1 MPPRL
6 HVWSRLALSAA
17 LAAWSGE
24 IGAAD
29 ASTSPL
35 RSTLR
40 EFVRVVDSPWR
51 RIGLTVT
58 VTDRRGQPVRGL
70 SRDEFRIFE
79 DDRAVDTADFGSEG
93 GRTDRPLSVAVL
105 LDLSES
111 MQKQI
116 KKVREA
122 AEALLAQL
130 RPRDEIMVAR
140 FNDEMTVLQSFTS
153 DRRDPERTLSRI
165 GRAWGGTAIFRS
177 LAETLRDLRERPGR
191 KVIVVVSDG
200 LDNEVARGQNVLQS
214 LYIQDLLRLCLRT
227 QTIVYG
233 IRPGMQASSWLPF
246 EGFVE
251 QTGGRLLYTGGD
263 LERLF
268 ARLGEEFQS
277 QYYLAYDVD
286 PKTRGSAWRRIRV
299 EVSRPDLVVRS
310 IGGYAPA
317 RSRMRTLLADLES
330 DDGGRRADAA
340 YEIGFTGDPR
350 AVPPLLAAIVDR
362 EEKVR
367 RLAAE
372 SLGRLG
378 DREAIEPLVGRLG
391 DPAPSVREAAAGCL
405 LVFGAAAVPALVA
418 RVSASGDG
426 GAGWGLEAAARALGR
441 IGDDRAI
448 DPLAALLGSGPAP
461 ARLAAAGALGELG
474 LSGGIPAL
482 RRALV
487 DGDRAVRGAALQSI
501 VAIAGTAAKAVVEDY
516 LRHETDPELRRRAR
530 DAIE

>member
-1 MPPRL
+1 MPPPLRPWTGVAL
-6 HVWSRLALSAA
+6 LALFAA
-17 LAAWSGE
+17 PGGVIDAA
-24 IGAAD
+24 AA
-29 ASTSPL
+29 SPL

-58 VTDRRGQPVRGL
+58 VTDRKGRPVRGL
-70 SRDEFRIFE
+70 SREDFRIFE
-79 DDRAVDTADFGSEG
+79 DDRAVETADFGSEG
-93 GRTDRPLSVAVL
+93 ARLDRPLSVAVL
-105 LDLSES
+105 LDMSES
-111 MQKQI
+111 MQKQV

-122 AEALLAQL
+122 AEALLGQL

-140 FNDEMTVLQSFTS
+140 FNDEITVLQSFTG
-153 DRRDPERTLSRI
+153 DRRDPERTLARI

-191 KVIVVVSDG
+191 KVIIVVSDG
-200 LDNEVARGQNVLQS
+200 LDNDVARGQNVLQS

-227 QTIVYG
+227 QTLVYG
-233 IRPGMQASSWLPF
+233 IRPGMSASSWLPF

-268 ARLGEEFQS
+268 ERLGEEFQS
-277 QYYLAYDVD
+277 QYYLGYDVD
-286 PKTRGSAWRRIRV
+286 PKTRGAAWRRIRV
-299 EVSRPDLVVRS
+299 QVSHPDLIVRS

-317 RSRMRTLLADLES
+317 VGRVRTLLADLES
-330 DDGGRRADAA
+330 DDAERRADAA
-340 YEIGFTGDPR
+340 YEIGFSGDAR
-350 AVPPLLAAIVDR
+350 AVPSLLAAIVDR

-372 SLGRLG
+372 AL
-378 DREAIEPLVGRLG
+378 GRLG
-391 DPAPSVREAAAGCL
+391 DPAAIAPLVERLGDHASSVRESAAGCL
-405 LVFGAAAVPALVA
+405 LVFGAAAVPALVD
-418 RVSASGDG
+418 RLSAAG
-426 GAGWGLEAAARALGR
+426 GAGAGQEIEEVARTLGK

-448 DPLAALLGSGPAP
+448 DPLVLLLGSGPA
-461 ARLAAAGALGELG
+461 ATRLAAAEALGELG

-482 RRALV
+482 RRALA
-487 DGDRAVRGAALQSI
+487 DGDRAVRGAALHSI
-501 VAIAGTAAKAVVEDY
+501 VAIAGPASRAVVEDY
-516 LRHETDPELRRRAR
+516 LRRETDPDLRRRAL